1 MSTAHCYVQ
10 LRFSRFRRGC
20 WLTLACEPEPHL
32 ARRRA
37 AALYQSARTTCG
49 DHPVGVRVVTAE
61 QLPPDQRDLELPVLA
76 TAV

>member
-1 MSTAHCYVQ
+1 MSTVQCYVQ
-10 LRFSRFRRGC
+10 LRFSRFRRGR

-37 AALYQSARTTCG
+37 AVLYQSARTACG
-49 DHPVGVRVVTAE
+49 DHPVGVRVVTGN
-61 QLPPDQRDLELPVLA
+61 QLQPDERHIALPVLA